1 MISFKN
7 VYKSYTTQK
16 DVLTNFNLEIEC
28 GEFMVFIGPSGSGKT
43 TALKMINRLEDPTSG
58 EIFLKN
64 KNLLEYNLQKMRFD
78 IGYVLQQVALFPHLS
93 VRKNIGIVAELQ
105 KWDTTKINKRVCELL
120 EIIGLD
126 HKIYADK
133 MPSELSGGEASRV
146 GIARALMVNPS
157 VILMDEP
164 FGALDPLT
172 KTELQQ
178 EVKRL
183 QKDMQKTIVFVTHDM
198 EEALFLGDRI
208 SIIQDGKIIQCAT
221 PKDIIE
227 NPNNEFID
235 NFLQSGL
242 RNSR

>member
-1 MISFKN
+1 MISFQN
-7 VYKSYTTQK
+7 VYKNYPNQPN
-16 DVLTNFNLEIEC
+16 VLKNFNLEIEC

-58 EIFLKN
+58 TIFLKH
-64 KNLLEYNLQKMRFD
+64 KNLLDYNIQKMRFD
-78 IGYVLQQVALFPHLS
+78 IGFVLQQVALFPHLNVS
-93 VRKNIGIVAELQ
+93 QNISIVADLQ
-105 KWDTTKINKRVCELL
+105 KWEMKKTASRVAQLL

-126 HKIYADK
+126 YKTYAHK
-133 MPSELSGGEASRV
+133 MPCELSGGEASRV

-183 QKDMQKTIVFVTHDM
+183 QKEMQKTVVFVTHDM

-208 SIIQDGKIIQCAT
+208 TIIQDGKMLQCAT
-221 PKDIIE
+221 PKEIIE
-227 NPNNEFID
+227 NPNNEFVN

>member
-7 VYKSYTTQK
+7 VSKDYATQPN
-16 DVLTNFNLEIEC
+16 VLKNFNLEIKC

-43 TALKMINRLEDPTSG
+43 SALKMINRLEDPTSG

-64 KNLLEYNLQKMRFD
+64 KNLLDYDLQQMRFD
-78 IGYVLQQVALFPHLS
+78 IGYVLQEVALFPHLNVS
-93 VRKNIGIVAELQ
+93 KNIAVVAELK
-105 KWDTTKINKRVCELL
+105 KWSANRIEKRVAELL

-126 HKIYADK
+126 YQTYSTK
-133 MPSELSGGEASRV
+133 MPNQLSGGEASRV

-157 VILMDEP
+157 LILMDEP
-164 FGALDPLT
+164 FGALDPIT

-178 EVKRL
+178 EIKSL

-208 SIIQDGKIIQCAT
+208 SIIQEGKILQCST
-221 PKDIIE
+221 PKEIIE
-227 NPNNEFID
+227 NPNNEFVG